1 MVLLKDILNQDSSL
15 ERDLQTPSS
24 LNSKLCDAQS
34 TNTKDSHTKTGGN
47 LPSPSFSTSS
57 TSSSNGNSDNDNDN
71 EYDESTSKEGS
82 VVLSSHAHTPQSNL
96 SFGIEEG
103 MFFCGWENCGE
114 VFAQPEFLYHHL
126 CQDHVGRKSQKNLQL
141 DCKWKNCDV
150 KTEKRDHITSHIRV
164 HVPLK
169 PFKCSNCGK
178 NFKRPQDLK
187 KHLKIHIDSHII
199 VKKKRGPKMGSKRV
213 NRKQKGGVD
222 ESKGKMSRAGNNN
235 FTTSPI
241 SRPDYPAFQPTLP
254 PISLN
259 ELVTKELSSYE
270 PIYTERLGARLQTI
284 LPPISNDDNLP
295 RTSPM
300 ATTNAARFFSNL
312 SKNMTTSLSNQYSVQ
327 QSPMAQFPQ
336 VHDVPLGVLPSPVI
350 AKAKEIP
357 YPNPAPF
364 TRSAYPE
371 IRRLPPVGS
380 HFPRQERSSMLPSLS
395 SVPVLTPRNSTAE
408 RLPQFNVPEHFF
420 SSTQRSSGKD
430 ELSDENDDESI
441 VAKLSSFQI
450 DDKLEEMHDFEEVLD
465 TVNIMKDYLFC
476 LLLEDEYQ
484 EDEER
489 EENNF
494 PYNSKSQ
501 PRAKLSRYPQL
512 VI

>member
-1 MVLLKDILNQDSSL
+1 
-15 ERDLQTPSS
+15 
-24 LNSKLCDAQS
+24 
-34 TNTKDSHTKTGGN
+34 
-47 LPSPSFSTSS
+47 
-57 TSSSNGNSDNDNDN
+57 
-71 EYDESTSKEGS
+71 
-82 VVLSSHAHTPQSNL
+82 
-96 SFGIEEG
+96 
-103 MFFCGWENCGE
+103 
-114 VFAQPEFLYHHL
+114 
-126 CQDHVGRKSQKNLQL
+126 
-141 DCKWKNCDV
+141 
-150 KTEKRDHITSHIRV
+150 
-164 HVPLK
+164 
-169 PFKCSNCGK
+169 
-178 NFKRPQDLK
+178 
-187 KHLKIHIDSHII
+187 
-199 VKKKRGPKMGSKRV
+199 
-213 NRKQKGGVD
+213 
-222 ESKGKMSRAGNNN
+222 
-235 FTTSPI
+235 
-241 SRPDYPAFQPTLP
+241 
-254 PISLN
+254 
-259 ELVTKELSSYE
+259 
-270 PIYTERLGARLQTI
+270 
-284 LPPISNDDNLP
+284 
-295 RTSPM
+295 M